1 MEYLLLAVIIILTY
15 AEFLPTIS
23 LACEYIRTW
32 IAYGIALIQQR
43 TVAQQEE
50 IQKVQERL
58 QPQQSNAIGF
68 QYVAESEEE
77 DEDYE

>member
-1 MEYLLLAVIIILTY
+1 MEYLLLAVIVILTY

-58 QPQQSNAIGF
+58 QPQQNNAIGF
-68 QYVAESEEE
+68 QYVAKPEEE

>member
-1 MEYLLLAVIIILTY
+1 MEYLLLAVIVILTY

-23 LACEYIRTW
+23 LACEYIRAW

-50 IQKVQERL
+50 IQKAQERL
-58 QPQQSNAIGF
+58 QPQQNNAIGF
-68 QYVAESEEE
+68 QYVAESKEK